1 MSQARNSL
9 CVVSL
14 VGVLSL
20 ACPTGTSNQPE
31 GCKAHQVDEELPVP
45 GAVKNVILM
54 IGDGMGPNQLELTK
68 FVTDTKVLAMETL
81 DPSPAMMAT
90 CSLDG
95 VTDSAAAAT
104 AIATGHK
111 TKNWL
116 VGMLP
121 DGSTPETILER
132 AEAIGK
138 STGLV
143 TDVTVYDATLAAFA
157 ARGSNRYSEQE
168 LTDQIAA
175 HEIEVLFGGGHSMW
189 IPMAADGSGRDDTRD
204 LIQEKRDS
212 GWAFV
217 DNRDDLLALPK
228 GTDKVIGLFSPVEM
242 TYTLD
247 MEEEKATGIEPSL
260 SDMTN
265 AALGMLSSNDKGFFL
280 LVEGA
285 MIDWGGHSHDA
296 AFLVSELVE
305 FDAAVEIAKTYVDSH
320 PDTLLIVTA
329 DHECCGLEFTGK
341 EDKVAIMRQ
350 SATGEWIWNQITAGA
365 HLAETMAAH
374 GNLSGLT
381 EEEEKLIRE
390 NEYVGVGDVLSR
402 HQNVVWAEFGSSEEY
417 DHTGVDVQV
426 FAYGPGA
433 AAFDGAF
440 DNTELGVK
448 LFYAVSGS
456 APNRGV
462 QRQPDKTVVP

>member
-1 MSQARNSL
+1 MGTPN
-9 CVVSL
+9 
-14 VGVLSL
+14 G
-20 ACPTGTSNQPE
+20 PTDQPE
-31 GCKAHQVDEELPVP
+31 DCKAYQADGELPVP
-45 GAVKNVILM
+45 SAVKNVILM
-54 IGDGMGPNQLELTK
+54 IGDGMGPDQLELTK
-68 FVTDTKVLAMETL
+68 YVTDTKVLAMEAL

-104 AIATGHK
+104 AIATGYK
-111 TKNWL
+111 TNNNW
-116 VGMLP
+116 VGLLP
-121 DGSTPETILER
+121 DGSAPETILER

-143 TDVTVYDATLAAFA
+143 TDVSVYDATPAAFA
-157 ARGSNRYSEQE
+157 ARSLNRYSEQE

-175 HEIEVLFGGGHSMW
+175 HEIEVIFGGGYGMW
-189 IPMAADGSGRDDTRD
+189 IPMAAEGSGRDDARD
-204 LIQEKRDS
+204 LIQEKRDA

-228 GTDKVIGLFSPVEM
+228 GTNQVIGLFSPAEM

-260 SDMTN
+260 SDMTS
-265 AALGMLSSNDKGFFL
+265 AALGVLSSNDKGFFL
-280 LVEGA
+280 MVEGA

-296 AFLVSELVE
+296 PFQVGELVE
-305 FDAAVEIAKTYVDSH
+305 FDAAVEIARTYVDNH
-320 PDTLLIVTA
+320 PDTLLVVTA

-341 EDKVAIMRQ
+341 EDKAAIMRQ
-350 SATGEWIWNQITAGA
+350 SATGEWIWNQINAGA
-365 HLAETMAAH
+365 PLAETMAAH
-374 GNLSGLT
+374 GNVSELT
-381 EEEEKLIRE
+381 EEEERLIRE
-390 NEYVGVGDVLSR
+390 NKYVGVGDVLSR
-402 HQNVVWAEFGSSEEY
+402 RQNVVWAEFGSSEEY

-433 AAFDGAF
+433 EAFDGAF
-440 DNTELGVK
+440 DNTELGAK

-456 APNRGV
+456 APTAPN
-462 QRQPDKTVVP
+462 

>member
-1 MSQARNSL
+1 MIQTRNSL
-9 CVVSL
+9 CIVSL
-14 VGVLSL
+14 VGALSL
-20 ACPTGTSNQPE
+20 ACPSDTLNGPTDPLE
-31 GCKAHQVDEELPVP
+31 GGKADHTVEELLVP
-45 GAVKNVILM
+45 DPVKNVILM
-54 IGDGMGPNQLELTK
+54 IGDGMGPNQIELTK
-68 FVTDTKVLAMETL
+68 HVTGTKMLAMETL
-81 DPSPAMMAT
+81 DPSPAMMT
-90 CSLDG
+90 TWSLDG
-95 VTDSAAAAT
+95 VTESAAAAT
-104 AIATGHK
+104 AFATGYK
-111 TKNWL
+111 TKNQW

-132 AEAIGK
+132 AEAMGK

-143 TDVTVYDATLAAFA
+143 TNVSVYDATPAAFA
-157 ARGSNRYSEQE
+157 AHAPYRYSEQE

-175 HEIEVLFGGGHSMW
+175 HEIEVIFGGGYGMW
-189 IPMAADGSGRDDTRD
+189 IPMTAEGSGRDDARD
-204 LIQEKRDS
+204 LIQEKRDA

-228 GTDKVIGLFSPVEM
+228 GTDKVIGLFSPAWM

-280 LVEGA
+280 MVEGA

-305 FDAAVEIAKTYVDSH
+305 FDAAVEIAKTYVDNH

-350 SATGEWIWNQITAGA
+350 SATGEWISELKSSPVRTSLKPWPPT
-365 HLAETMAAH
+365 ET
-374 GNLSGLT
+374 S
-381 EEEEKLIRE
+381 
-390 NEYVGVGDVLSR
+390 
-402 HQNVVWAEFGSSEEY
+402 
-417 DHTGVDVQV
+417 VDSQ
-426 FAYGPGA
+426 
-433 AAFDGAF
+433 
-440 DNTELGVK
+440 K
-448 LFYAVSGS
+448 KK
-456 APNRGV
+456 RG
-462 QRQPDKTVVP
+462 

>member
-1 MSQARNSL
+1 MRNSL
-9 CVVSL
+9 CVASL
-14 VGVLSL
+14 VGALSL
-20 ACPTGTSNQPE
+20 ACPTGTPNGPADQPE
-31 GCKAHQVDEELPVP
+31 GWKSDQADEELRVP

-68 FVTDTKVLAMETL
+68 HVTDTKLLAMESL
-81 DPSPAMMAT
+81 DPSPAMMT
-90 CSLDG
+90 TWSLDG

-104 AIATGHK
+104 AIATGYK
-111 TKNWL
+111 TNNGW

-121 DGSTPETILER
+121 DGSTPETVLER

-138 STGLV
+138 VTGLV
-143 TDVTVYDATLAAFA
+143 TDVSVYDATPAAFA
-157 ARGSNRYSEQE
+157 AHGAYRYSEQE

-175 HEIEVLFGGGHSMW
+175 HEIEVIFGGGYGMW
-189 IPMAADGSGRDDTRD
+189 IPMTVEGSWRDDARD
-204 LIQEKRDS
+204 LIQEKRDA

-228 GTDKVIGLFSPVEM
+228 GTDQVIGLFSPAWM

-247 MEEEKATGIEPSL
+247 MEEETAMGIEPSL
-260 SDMTN
+260 SDMTS
-265 AALGMLSSNDKGFFL
+265 AALGVLSSNDKGFFL
-280 LVEGA
+280 MVEGA

-296 AFLVSELVE
+296 AFLISELVE
-305 FDAAVEIAKTYVDSH
+305 FDAAVEIAKTYVDNH

-350 SATGEWIWNQITAGA
+350 SATGEWIWNQINAGA

-374 GNLSGLT
+374 GNISGLT
-381 EEEEKLIRE
+381 EEEERLIRE

-417 DHTGVDVQV
+417 HHTGVDVQV

-456 APNRGV
+456 APN
-462 QRQPDKTVVP
+462 

>member
-1 MSQARNSL
+1 MSRARNSL
-9 CVVSL
+9 CIVPL
-14 VGVLSL
+14 VGALSL
-20 ACPTGTSNQPE
+20 ACPTGTPNEPADRPV
-31 GCKAHQVDEELPVP
+31 GGKADQTDGGLPVP
-45 GAVKNVILM
+45 SAVKNVILM
-54 IGDGMGPNQLELTK
+54 IGDGMGPDQIELTIY
-68 FVTDTKVLAMETL
+68 VTDTKVLAMETL

-104 AIATGHK
+104 AIATGYK
-111 TKNWL
+111 TKNEW

-143 TDVTVYDATLAAFA
+143 TDVSVYDATPAAFA
-157 ARGSNRYSEQE
+157 AHGPYRYSEQE

-175 HEIEVLFGGGHSMW
+175 HEIEVLFGGGYGMW
-189 IPMAADGSGRDDTRD
+189 IPMAAEGSGRDDARD
-204 LIQEKRDS
+204 LIQEKRDA

-228 GTDKVIGLFSPVEM
+228 GTDKVIGLFSPAEM
-242 TYTLD
+242 TYALD

-280 LVEGA
+280 MVEGA

-296 AFLVSELVE
+296 AFLVSELVK
-305 FDAAVEIAKTYVDSH
+305 FDAAVEIAKTYVDNH

-350 SATGEWIWNQITAGA
+350 SATGEWISDQIIAGA

-374 GNLSGLT
+374 GNVSGLT
-381 EEEEKLIRE
+381 EEEERLIRE

-417 DHTGVDVQV
+417 EHTGVDVNV

-456 APNRGV
+456 APN
-462 QRQPDKTVVP
+462 

>member
-1 MSQARNSL
+1 M
-9 CVVSL
+9 
-14 VGVLSL
+14 
-20 ACPTGTSNQPE
+20 GTPNGPADQPE
-31 GCKAHQVDEELPVP
+31 DCKAYQADEELPVP
-45 GAVKNVILM
+45 SAVKNVILM
-54 IGDGMGPNQLELTK
+54 IGDGMGPDQLELTK
-68 FVTDTKVLAMETL
+68 YVTGTKVLAMEAL
-81 DPSPAMMAT
+81 DPNPAMMAT

-104 AIATGHK
+104 AIATGYK
-111 TKNWL
+111 TNNNS
-116 VGMLP
+116 VGILP

-143 TDVTVYDATLAAFA
+143 TDVTVYDATPAAFA
-157 ARGSNRYSEQE
+157 ARSLNRYSEQE

-189 IPMAADGSGRDDTRD
+189 IPIAAEGSGRDDARD
-204 LIQEKRDS
+204 LIQEKRDA

-228 GTDKVIGLFSPVEM
+228 GTDKVIGLFSPAWM

-260 SDMTN
+260 SDMTS
-265 AALGMLSSNDKGFFL
+265 AALGVLSSNDKGFFL
-280 LVEGA
+280 MVEGA

-296 AFLVSELVE
+296 PFQVSELVE
-305 FDAAVEIAKTYVDSH
+305 FDAAVEIARTYVDNH

-341 EDKVAIMRQ
+341 EDKAAIMRQ
-350 SATGEWIWNQITAGA
+350 SVTGEWISNQIIAGA
-365 HLAETMAAH
+365 PLAETMAAH
-374 GNLSGLT
+374 GNVSGLT
-381 EEEEKLIRE
+381 EEEERLIIE

-402 HQNVVWAEFGSSEEY
+402 RQSVVWAEFGSSEEY

-433 AAFDGAF
+433 EAFDGAF
-440 DNTELGVK
+440 DNTELGAK

-456 APNRGV
+456 APSRGV
-462 QRQPDKTVVP
+462 QRWPDKTVVP